1 MADRTKTL
9 VVLLLIAS
17 CLWQGGFIM
26 YVSLYKIL
34 AWLIHTELI
43 VHYNNIIL
51 HTASRS
57 VVFTPSNLQAC
68 SGDKIVVTCNES
80 VNVIQKTLR
89 WTITPENREISVLEI
104 PLSDIVNVTQRS
116 EDGLQFYS
124 ELTSYSPLTATLTI
138 TAHPLLNGATVMCET
153 LASMGTLT
161 IRVLETGS

>member
-34 AWLIHTELI
+34 PSLIHTELI
-43 VHYNNIIL
+43 VHCNNIIL
-51 HTASRS
+51 HTVSRS
-57 VVFTPSNLQAC
+57 VVFTPSNLLAC
-68 SGDKIVVTCNES
+68 PGDKLVVICSES
-80 VNVIQKTLR
+80 DIIIQKSLR
-89 WTITPENREISVLEI
+89 WIITPENREITVLEI
-104 PLSDIVNVTQRS
+104 ALSDIMNATQRS
-116 EDGLQFYS
+116 EDGLHFYS
-124 ELTSYSPLTATLTI
+124 ELTSYSPLTAILTT